1 MSEMIIRE
9 AIGKGLREALETD
22 DRVLLMGEDI
32 GTYKGSYA
40 VTRGF
45 LDDYG
50 PDRVRDMP
58 IAESVIVGSA
68 VGAAMAGLRPIV
80 EIMTINFALLAMDQ
94 IVNHAAKLRYMSN
107 GQLTVPI
114 IIRTVTGGGA
124 QLAAT
129 HSQSLEGWFA
139 SVPGLKVLAPSTPY
153 DALGLLRSSL
163 KDDNPIIFVEH
174 ALLYGSKGVVPE
186 DWYDVPIGSAAIRR
200 SGSDVTI
207 IAYSRMAE
215 YAETAAQ
222 KLMELDGKEA
232 EVIDLRSLRPL
243 DMDTILESVK
253 KTGHAVVVE
262 EGWKTG
268 GFSGE
273 IASSIQ
279 EEAFDYLDA
288 PVLRVAGLD
297 VPTPYATNLEAAVFP
312 DPQSIVDTIKR
323 NFGF

>member
-1 MSEMIIRE
+1 MSEIIVRE
-9 AIGKGLREALETD
+9 AISRGLREALEND

-45 LDDYG
+45 LEDYG

-58 IAESVIVGSA
+58 IAESIIVGSA

-139 SVPGLKVLAPSTPY
+139 SVPGLKVLVPSTPY

-200 SGSDVTI
+200 TGSDVTI
-207 IAYSRMAE
+207 IAYSRMVE
-215 YAETAAQ
+215 HAETAAQ
-222 KLMELDGKEA
+222 ELIESEGKEA

-253 KTGHAVVVE
+253 KTGRAVVVE
-262 EGWKTG
+262 EAWKTG

-288 PVLRVAGLD
+288 PVLRVSGLD
-297 VPTPYATNLEAAVFP
+297 VPTPYATNLESAVFP
-312 DPQSIVDTIKR
+312 DPKGIVDTIKR